1 MQFMSFDPQKRHNNS
16 QVPCSVC
23 LWYSFA
29 LTVQNPFG
37 SAKPREEVIAKRTGK
52 DEATIVAEAAK
63 EYQVKVRLTPEQY
76 AQKQA
81 CLQEITTLK
90 ETLAT
95 EPEDADEVQVRVT
108 SNKQQQH
115 PQQMCEA
122 QVCRMKEFLMQAQD
136 TGWQTQPHQGHRHD
150 TVGTIQA
157 TGHVKLVF
165 YLD

>member
-1 MQFMSFDPQKRHNNS
+1 MQFISFDPQKRHNNS

-108 SNKQQQH
+108 SHKQQQH
-115 PQQMCEA
+115 PQQVWRRCVA
-122 QVCRMKEFLMQAQD
+122 
-136 TGWQTQPHQGHRHD
+136 
-150 TVGTIQA
+150 
-157 TGHVKLVF
+157 
-165 YLD
+165 